1 MSLFLDVQLEKAR
14 QKKLK
19 EDTEKELIDKLI
31 AQNIDKKKSNVN
43 IFAAKKDVHTRLVTD
58 TDRELEILDKKLESY
73 RIFEL
78 KSEVRDFIK
87 DISRYEPDYYSVK
100 RTREFID
107 RIIEKFI
114 EKKPQE
120 LTQTNTTQT
129 PIKIYEKVH
138 KKNPLVR

>member
-19 EDTEKELIDKLI
+19 EDSEKELIDKLI

-78 KSEVRDFIK
+78 KSEVRDYIK
-87 DISRYEPDYYSVK
+87 DISRYELDYYSVK

-129 PIKIYEKVH
+129 PIKIYEVH

>member
-87 DISRYEPDYYSVK
+87 DISRYELDYYSVK

>member
-19 EDTEKELIDKLI
+19 EDSEKELIDKLI

-87 DISRYEPDYYSVK
+87 DISRYELDYYSVK

-129 PIKIYEKVH
+129 PIKIYEVH

>member
-87 DISRYEPDYYSVK
+87 DISRYELDYYSVK

-129 PIKIYEKVH
+129 PIKIYEVH

>member
-14 QKKLK
+14 RKKLK

-78 KSEVRDFIK
+78 KSEVRDYIK
-87 DISRYEPDYYSVK
+87 DISRYELDYYSVK

-129 PIKIYEKVH
+129 PIKIYEVH

>member
-14 QKKLK
+14 QNKLK

-87 DISRYEPDYYSVK
+87 DISRYELDYYSVK

-129 PIKIYEKVH
+129 PIKIYEVH

>member
-19 EDTEKELIDKLI
+19 EDSEKELIDKLI

-87 DISRYEPDYYSVK
+87 DISRYECDYYSVK

-120 LTQTNTTQT
+120 LTQTNAKQT
-129 PIKIYEKVH
+129 PIKIYEVH

>member
-78 KSEVRDFIK
+78 KSEVRDYIK
-87 DISRYEPDYYSVK
+87 DISRYELDYYSVK

-129 PIKIYEKVH
+129 PIKIYEVH

>member
-19 EDTEKELIDKLI
+19 EDSEKELIDKLI

-107 RIIEKFI
+107 QIIEKFI

-129 PIKIYEKVH
+129 PIKIYEVH